1 MRVGF
6 LIGILALSAI
16 PAAEAAGAASPEPK
30 THSLFVGADLAVEQR
45 QVFWPVVDV
54 SGTTFVVNAKDRLVK
69 VDVSHGQVNIKVNQE
84 LKLADNLVDVQ
95 NLSKERAYTPG
106 SDPERKYLR
115 ELQAGTAAQMSDYAD
130 AAMQR
135 AVYTAGQGPPSGVA
149 PAIPGGA
156 GNGKGGGYVPPI
168 DPVGTA
174 SLAASNAYALSYS
187 TLTNPADQ
195 AGRMESEL
203 SKEQFDAMRVS
214 FVVSSAKTLRNPYVV
229 LIMQYREANEKP
241 GDAHDWIYAT
251 ELDPIDSSPH
261 KVSILGGGL
270 PPGFVQ
276 LSFQLHL
283 YNRGH
288 ELATT
293 VAPKR
298 LALTRD
304 EAFEYVLFSY
314 LGENKHATRAAAP
327 VLGRLSTDQRHEL
340 SDSEFAVPYFVKV
353 TKDGKPAE
361 AYADPSCTQKITDPK
376 VAALIGQVRFTPAL
390 AQGQPVESVAKLSFN
405 DLTL

>member
-1 MRVGF
+1 MKSSF
-6 LIGILALSAI
+6 LIGTLYLSAI
-16 PAAEAAGAASPEPK
+16 LAAGGAPSTEPK
-30 THSLFVGADLAVEQR
+30 THSLFVGADFTVEQG
-45 QVFWPVVDV
+45 QAFWPVVDV
-54 SGTTFVVNAKDRLVK
+54 SGKAFVVNAKDHLVK
-69 VDVSHGQVNIKVNQE
+69 VDVSHGQVNINVKQE
-84 LKLADNLVDVQ
+84 LKLADSLVNVANLT
-95 NLSKERAYTPG
+95 KERAYTPG
-106 SDPERKYLR
+106 ADPERKYLR
-115 ELQAGTAAQMSDYAD
+115 ELEAGTAEQVSDYSDSRLQQQNYQNSIGGA
-130 AAMQR
+130 
-135 AVYTAGQGPPSGVA
+135 A
-149 PAIPGGA
+149 PASHAPMQGNNSAAGAAAAA
-156 GNGKGGGYVPPI
+156 GNAYV
-168 DPVGTA
+168 
-174 SLAASNAYALSYS
+174 LSFS

-195 AGRMESEL
+195 AGKMESEL
-203 SKEQFDAMRVS
+203 SQEQFDAMRVS
-214 FVVSSAKTLRNPYVV
+214 FVVSSPKPLYNPYVV